1 MSTNTFAIRLADG
14 STTATLYPAAA
25 NAPFAAVFVLA
36 HGAGAGQ
43 TSGFIVQYA
52 TALAAAGLD
61 VVTFDFPYMAQ
72 RRRVPD
78 PPARL
83 EDCYRA
89 VVSHIGPSP
98 ELAGR
103 PIFIG
108 GKSMG
113 GRIATQIAAAPGVDA
128 VRGLVLLGYPLHPP
142 GKPQQLRAKHLPA
155 ITQPM
160 LFVQGS
166 RDGFGTPA
174 ELEPILEPMGTRV
187 QISVVEDGDH
197 SFKVPA
203 RRGPQSS
210 IHADIQSRIVD
221 WIQGVIR
228 ASA

>member
-1 MSTNTFAIRLADG
+1 MSTKTFAIRLPDG

-25 NAPFAAVFVLA
+25 KDPFSAVFVLA
-36 HGAGAGQ
+36 HGAGGGQ
-43 TSGFIVQYA
+43 SSAFIVQYA

-61 VVTFDFPYMAQ
+61 IVTFDFRYMAL

-78 PPARL
+78 PPAVL

-89 VVSHIGPSP
+89 VVSHVEGTP

-113 GRIATQIAAAPGVDA
+113 GRIATQIAAGPGVDA

-155 ITQPM
+155 IRQPM

-166 RDGFGTPA
+166 RDAFGTPA
-174 ELEPILEPMGTRV
+174 ELKPILEPMGQRV
-187 QISVVEDGDH
+187 TVWVVEDGDH

-203 RRGPQSS
+203 RRGSQSS
-210 IHADIQSRIVD
+210 IHSAIQTQIVD

-228 ASA
+228 SSG

>member
-1 MSTNTFAIRLADG
+1 M
-14 STTATLYPAAA
+14 
-25 NAPFAAVFVLA
+25 
-36 HGAGAGQ
+36 
-43 TSGFIVQYA
+43 
-52 TALAAAGLD
+52 
-61 VVTFDFPYMAQ
+61 TFDFPYMAQ
-72 RRRVPD
+72 GRRVPN
-78 PPARL
+78 PPAVL

-89 VVSHIGPSP
+89 VVSHIHGSP

-103 PIFIG
+103 RIFIG

-113 GRIATQIAAAPGVDA
+113 GRIATQIATGPGVDA

-142 GKPQQLRAKHLPA
+142 GKPQQLRSKHLPA

-166 RDGFGTPA
+166 RDAFGTPA
-174 ELEPILEPMGTRV
+174 ELRPILEPMGRRV
-187 QISVVEDGDH
+187 TVWVVEDGDH

-210 IHADIQSRIVD
+210 IHAAIQSQIVD